1 MFIDRAVIFVK
12 SGNGGHGIAA
22 FHREK
27 FVAAGGPDGG
37 DGGRGGNV
45 VFVVDEGSSTLA
57 DFRYKRKYCA
67 QNGENGGRN
76 KMTGKN
82 GADIIIKVPQGTII
96 KEKDSGRVLADMITP
111 GEKRIIAKGGR
122 GGLGNYH
129 YATATRQVPNFA
141 KGGEQGVELELVLEL
156 KLLAD
161 VGLVGFPN
169 VGKSTLLSVTTGAKP
184 EIANYHFTTIK
195 PNLGVVYCDE
205 GNSFVLADIPGLI
218 EGASDGLGL
227 GHTFLRH
234 VERTRLIVHVI
245 DMSGSEGR
253 DPFEDFLTINNE
265 LSLYSPVLAKRP
277 QIIAAN
283 KMDENGAEE
292 NLTVFKEKLA
302 AWLEE
307 REEELTESIELG
319 AWKVFELCAA
329 IAEGTKQ
336 LMAYT
341 GSVVHKM
348 PLSPAFDENNGEYVL
363 YDAETDSEDDKLFTI
378 TIDEDG
384 VYVIEGRWIEQ
395 VFNSVNLGDNE
406 SSQYF
411 QRLLRA
417 KGVIDELE
425 RMGIQE
431 EDTVRIADTEF
442 DFVF

>member
-1 MFIDRAVIFVK
+1 MFIDRAVIFVR

-45 VFVVDEGSSTLA
+45 IFVVDEGSSTLA
-57 DFRYKRKYCA
+57 DFRYKRKYSA
-67 QNGENGGRN
+67 ENGENGKKN

-82 GADIIIKVPQGTII
+82 GADVIIKVPQGTII
-96 KEKDSGRVLADMITP
+96 KEKNSGRVLADMITP
-111 GEKRIIAKGGR
+111 GEQRIIAKGGK

-129 YATATRQVPNFA
+129 FATATRQVPNFA
-141 KGGEQGVELELVLEL
+141 KGGQPGVEMELVLEL

-169 VGKSTLLSVTTGAKP
+169 VGKSTLLSVTTGARP
-184 EIANYHFTTIK
+184 EIANYHFTTLK

-265 LSLYSPVLAKRP
+265 LSLYSPALAKRP

-283 KMDENGAEE
+283 KMDENGAAE
-292 NLTVFKEKLA
+292 NLVIFKEKLN
-302 AWLEE
+302 AWLEAN
-307 REEELTESIELG
+307 EEEVADAVELG
-319 AWKVFELCAA
+319 AWKIFEICAA
-329 IAEGTKQ
+329 IAEGTSQ

-341 GSVVHKM
+341 GSIVHKM
-348 PLSPAFDENNGEYVL
+348 PLNPAFDEADEYVL
-363 YDAETDSEDDKLFTI
+363 YDAADEGEDGPLFTV
-378 TIDEDG
+378 TVDEDG
-384 VYVIEGRWIEQ
+384 VYVIEGTWIEQ
-395 VFNSVNLGDNE
+395 VFNSVNLADNE

-411 QRLLRA
+411 QRLLRT

-425 RMGIQE
+425 RLGIQE